1 MATMIEEQ
9 FANVILPGVM
19 ATFVKEMDMTPD
31 VVGQVFNVQSSERAY
46 EKVVTASGLGLMKP
60 KVEGGAG
67 EYDRMN
73 QEYLTTFTHQTYNK
87 SVPIS
92 EELVADQD
100 FLTIATIIQ
109 ELGESAA
116 RSRQYY
122 GADVFNRAFATVTYG
137 DGQFLCDVDHPLGAD
152 NATTYSNNGTTALS
166 HSALSEA
173 RIAIRKFPDAR
184 GLPLGAM
191 GDLLLVPPD
200 LENTALEIVTSTQKS
215 GTANNDA
222 NVLSN
227 VRVIVWDWLTDTNN
241 WFLLDNRRAKR
252 HLYWFDRKAPEIT
265 FEYKA
270 TTGNFIVTASA
281 RWSYGATDWRWV
293 YGGEVA

>member
-19 ATFVKEMDMTPD
+19 ATFVKEMQQTPD
-31 VVGQVFNVQSSERAY
+31 IVSQIFNVQTSERAY

-67 EYDRMN
+67 EFDRMN

-87 SVPIS
+87 SVSIS
-92 EELVADQD
+92 KELVQDQD
-100 FLTIATIIQ
+100 LLTIATIIQ

-122 GADVFNRAFATVTYG
+122 GATVFNNAFATTTYG
-137 DGQFLCDVDHPLGAD
+137 DGQFLCDTDHPLGSD
-152 NATTYSNNGTTALS
+152 NSTTVSNNGTTALS
-166 HSALSEA
+166 HSSLSAA
-173 RIAIRKFPDAR
+173 RIAMRKFTDPK
-184 GLPLGAM
+184 GMPLGAM

-227 VRVIVWDWLTDTNN
+227 IRVIVWDWLTDTNN
-241 WFLLDNRRAKR
+241 WFLIDSRRAKR
-252 HLYWFDRKAPEIT
+252 HLYWFDRQAPALVT
-265 FEYKA
+265 EYKA
-270 TTGNFIVTASA
+270 TTGNFIVTADV
-281 RWSYGATDWRWV
+281 RWSYGATDWRWI